1 MARKRVTKEE
11 AQERLDKFN
20 MTLIIYNGMSK
31 NCIVQC
37 NQCGDFIRFSSTVN
51 ATTEPNKFGG
61 NHGCRLCSNNN
72 IDDLKIK
79 LAQVEFRYYQ
89 ILEEAETVA
98 DLGLHNIVDNEKVN
112 EDLMLLEGRIEALK
126 NKIKKLEK
134 NV

>member
-20 MTLIIYNGMSK
+20 MTLVVYEGMSK
-31 NCIVQC
+31 PSIVRC
-37 NQCGDFIRFSSTVN
+37 NFCGDYIRFSSCVN

-61 NHGCRLCSNNN
+61 NHGCRLCSNNDIEN
-72 IDDLKIK
+72 LKIK

-89 ILEEAETVA
+89 ILEEAEAVA
-98 DLGLHNIVDNEKVN
+98 DLGLHIVDNEKVD
-112 EDLMLLEGRIEALK
+112 EDLMLLENRIEALK

-134 NV
+134 DV

>member
-11 AQERLDKFN
+11 AQERLNRFN

-31 NCIVQC
+31 PCVVQC
-37 NQCGDFIRFSSTVN
+37 NVCGDYIRFSSTVN

-61 NHGCRLCSNNN
+61 NHGCRLCSNNDIEN
-72 IDDLKIK
+72 LKIK

-89 ILEEAETVA
+89 ILEEAEAVS
-98 DLGLHNIVDNEKVN
+98 DLGLHIVDNEKVN

-134 NV
+134 DV

>member
-11 AQERLDKFN
+11 AQKRLDKFN
-20 MTLIIYNGMSK
+20 MTLIVYEGMSK
-31 NCIVQC
+31 YCIVKC
-37 NQCGDFIRFSSTVN
+37 NQCGDYIRFSSCVN

-89 ILEEAETVA
+89 ILEEAEMINN
-98 DLGLHNIVDNEKVN
+98 LNLSIVDDKKVN

-126 NKIKKLEK
+126 NKIKKLE
-134 NV
+134 NM

>member
-11 AQERLDKFN
+11 AQKRLDKFN

-31 NCIVQC
+31 HCVVKC
-37 NQCGDFIRFSSTVN
+37 NQCGDYIRFSSCVN
-51 ATTEPNKFGG
+51 ATTEPNKYGG
-61 NHGCRLCSNNN
+61 NHGCRLCNNNN

-89 ILEEAETVA
+89 IIEEAEAVA
-98 DLGLHNIVDNEKVN
+98 DLWLHIVDNEKVD

>member
-1 MARKRVTKEE
+1 MSRRVAKEE
-11 AQERLDKFN
+11 AQKRLDKFN

-31 NCIVQC
+31 PCIVMC
-37 NQCGDFIRFSSTVN
+37 NECGDYIRFSSTVN

-61 NHGCRLCSNNN
+61 NHGCRLCNNNN

-89 ILEEAETVA
+89 ILEEAEAVA
-98 DLGLHNIVDNEKVN
+98 DLGLQIVDNVKID

-134 NV
+134 DV